1 MVSNI
6 RFAHLGRVI
15 LKQIPK
21 PIFFLISAT
30 IIVALAYIL
39 KTKNAQIFGYLIL
52 ASVVFYLAAGRIWA
66 QKGNAPDTSG

>member
-1 MVSNI
+1 
-6 RFAHLGRVI
+6 LGRVI

-30 IIVALAYIL
+30 IIVVLAYIL
-39 KTKNAQIFGYLIL
+39 KTKNIHMFGYLLL

-66 QKGNAPDTSG
+66 QKISAAGTLG